1 MARCCAQ
8 IQGDGISGTL
18 LFHQAQEDAPTSI
31 EGVVRGLAP
40 GRHGIHIHVF
50 GDFTDGPISTGG
62 IFNPFGRN
70 HGSPD
75 DEERM
80 AGDLGTP

>member
-1 MARCCAQ
+1 MARCCAS
-8 IQGDGISGTL
+8 ITGDGVTGSL
-18 LFHQAQEDAPTSI
+18 VVYQAQEDAPTSI
-31 EGVVRGLAP
+31 EGVIRGLMP
-40 GRHGIHIHVF
+40 GKHGVHIHVF
-50 GDFTDGPISTGG
+50 GDFTDGLISAGG

-80 AGDLGTP
+80 AGDLG